1 MAVVNTYV
9 DFKDGA
15 SCSKVPLKVEAYER
29 KNIRKTNGGKKNE
42 RYFNETAP

>member
-15 SCSKVPLKVEAYER
+15 SSSKVPLKVEAYER
-29 KNIRKTNGGKKNE
+29 KILLKPMEVKK
-42 RYFNETAP
+42 